1 MTMHDSKLA
10 MLFAVLVACSSS
22 DETNTS
28 SSSSSSSGGN
38 AQTSTIGPEGG
49 SIVVGGATVTCP
61 KDAVAAPVSVTITEQ
76 EGGFPEGFE
85 TLSHLFKCEPSGT
98 TFAHPVTMQMPFTD
112 DKKGPATI
120 FWSTGADPTFKDV
133 GGTPTANKT
142 MIATVKHFSAGFVG
156 RQP

>member
-49 SIVVGGATVTCP
+49 SIVVGGATVTFP
-61 KDAVAAPVSVTITEQ
+61 KDAVSAPISITIREQ

-98 TFAHPVTMQMPFTD
+98 NFAHPVTMQMPFTD

-120 FWSTGADPTFKDV
+120 FWSSGADPTFKDV
-133 GGTPTANKT
+133 GGTVQGTT
-142 MIATVKHFSAGFVG
+142 MITTVEHFSAGFVG
-156 RQP
+156 RRK